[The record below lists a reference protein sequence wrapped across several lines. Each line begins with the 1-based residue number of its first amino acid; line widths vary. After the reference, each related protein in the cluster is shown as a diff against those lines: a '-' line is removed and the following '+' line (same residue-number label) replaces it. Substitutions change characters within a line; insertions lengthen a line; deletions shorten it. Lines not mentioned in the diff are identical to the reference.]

1 MSKHAARTRSGR
13 WLIVMTIAAFVATST
28 ALVDAQTSFSGAPI
42 NGASGIEY
50 RYPVHDDADAP
61 GEFVS
66 VFPGDLVITTQ
77 NRGPFLITFSAGC
90 DMRGGSHPSG
100 GIMLVHVTLDG
111 NAVVPGEIE
120 MMRAGPGQ
128 SRSGACS
135 YTWMAPDV
143 PPGRHVVQAVLRIFA
158 GFGGGFARVVTST
171 MTVVHR
177 R

>member
-1 MSKHAARTRSGR
+1 MSNDATRTRTGGR
-13 WLIVMTIAAFVATST
+13 RTVMTIAAFAAIST
-28 ALVDAQTSFSGAPI
+28 ALVDAQTSFSGSPI

-61 GEFVS
+61 GDFVS
-66 VFPGDLVITTQ
+66 VFPSDLVITTQ
-77 NRGPFLITFSAGC
+77 NRGPFLITFSARC
-90 DMRGGSHPSG
+90 DMRGGSQPGG

-120 MMRAGPGQ
+120 MMRAGPGE
-128 SRSGACS
+128 SRVGACS
-135 YTWMAPDV
+135 YTWMSPDV
-143 PPGRHVVQAVLRIFA
+143 PPGRHVVRAVLRIFG